1 MQEIKQVEFAERMS
15 IYNFRIYDKYDK
27 PGASLAVLTDDDAN
41 WRPDHFSYE
50 SFGCKISFHF
60 PLSKLTDYHDK
71 LEELKVS
78 DNFFAIVTA
87 AHILTQQTR
96 KKDTERYDAK
106 LFLVRLLYER
116 NRDKQRVIDL
126 FKVIDWMM
134 KLPKE
139 LEQQLWQEI
148 KTIEKNKKL
157 KYLA

>member
-1 MQEIKQVEFAERMS
+1 M
-15 IYNFRIYDKYDK
+15 
-27 PGASLAVLTDDDAN
+27 
-41 WRPDHFSYE
+41 
-50 SFGCKISFHF
+50 
-60 PLSKLTDYHDK
+60 
-71 LEELKVS
+71 
-78 DNFFAIVTA
+78 TA